1 MENDTM
7 TKMKCI
13 HCGAIFNLEDISRP
27 MKTNKGEPI
36 GDFVWIADCCPA
48 CHEGMDDWYEKVRE

>member
-1 MENDTM
+1 M

-13 HCGAIFNLEDISRP
+13 HCGAIFDLKDISKP